1 MSFIDWLV
9 VAASCSLVF
18 MVGLMFARR
27 SSKKGAAG
35 YFAGDRDVPWW
46 AIGLSNTATY
56 SSGTGAFVMLV
67 LVFGI
72 SGNWLWWTSWVVWM
86 PLVAIVWARLW
97 RRMQIVTTAEL
108 ISLRYGGAPA
118 IVARKIYAFVCCFGF
133 AVLIIAYITGFF
145 AKTIAPLCPL
155 TTAQVL
161 LIFGGIT
168 VVYTMF
174 GGLLGVVYADVV
186 QFAIMITGC
195 TVFFVLAV
203 SHHGGWHEIITRVR
217 EIRPLGLVQTPPTPS
232 IDVLT
237 LVVLFL
243 QGWFFAGSPTAGE
256 GMTAQRFMAA
266 RNERHAVGGQLF
278 NAFLALSFRT
288 LPLIGLG
295 IVAMS
300 LFWTSDLQTK
310 VGAAPAGTMLLKDP
324 AHAWG
329 ELIKDSHL
337 PHGFIGLLVA
347 AEVAA
352 FMGSLSSLIN
362 WGGSF
367 VVNDL
372 MPARFATAED
382 KVWVSRLT
390 TLCLFLFAATVT
402 ILFVDNMVSWFM
414 FINSAMVIF
423 LLPLAWF
430 RFFWWRFNVWGE
442 LAAIVLG
449 LPLSIIVW
457 FVLDFQ
463 SRPMWEGLGLLFGLS
478 FVVLIAVTLL
488 TPPESTETLKRFYA
502 RCRPPGFWGPVRSEV
517 QLEDLGEPTA
527 GRMFVDSMLGIL
539 ASLGRVLATNA
550 VYVGDW
556 PRFGVSIA
564 GCIVTGSWLLKRIL
578 DAAASENLKLKLKP
592 ELELE
597 LTK

>member
-1 MSFIDWLV
+1 MNFFDWLV
-9 VAASCSLVF
+9 VAASCSLVLS
-18 MVGLMFARR
+18 VGLAFARR
-27 SSKKGAAG
+27 SSRKGAAG

-46 AIGLSNTATY
+46 VIGLSNTATY

-72 SGNWLWWTSWVVWM
+72 AGNWLWWASWIVWM

-108 ISLRYGGAPA
+108 ISLRYGGTPA
-118 IVARKIYAFVCCFGF
+118 VVARKIYAFVCCFGF

-145 AKTIAPLCPL
+145 AKTIAPLVPL
-155 TTAQVL
+155 STLQVL

-174 GGLLGVVYADVV
+174 GGLLGVAYSDVV
-186 QFAIMITGC
+186 QFAVMIIGC
-195 TVFFVLAV
+195 TVFFVFAV
-203 SHHGGWHEIITRVR
+203 GQHGGWGEIITRVQ
-217 EIRPLGLVQTPPTPS
+217 EIRPEGLQQTPPTVS
-232 IDVLT
+232 IEAMT
-237 LVVLFL
+237 LLILFV

-295 IVAMS
+295 IIAMS
-300 LFWTSDLQTK
+300 LFWTADLQSQSGDTPG
-310 VGAAPAGTMLLKDP
+310 GATMLQDP

-329 ELIKDSHL
+329 ELIKASNL
-337 PHGFIGLLVA
+337 PHGLIGLLVA

-352 FMGSLSSLIN
+352 FMGALSSLIN

-372 MPARFATAED
+372 MPARFAKARD

-390 TLCLFLFAATVT
+390 TLALFLFASVVTV
-402 ILFVDNMVSWFM
+402 LFVDNMVSWFI

-442 LAAIVLG
+442 LAAIILG
-449 LPLSIIVW
+449 LPLSILVW

-463 SRPMWEGLGLLFGLS
+463 SRPIWQGLALLFASSL
-478 FVVLIAVTLL
+478 VVLITVTLL
-488 TPPESTETLKRFYA
+488 TPPESNETLKRFYA
-502 RCRPPGFWGPVRSEV
+502 RCRPPGLWGRIRGQVNIEPN
-517 QLEDLGEPTA
+517 GEPGP
-527 GRMFVDSMLGIL
+527 GRLLADSLLGIV
-539 ASLGRVLATNA
+539 AALGLVLATNA
-550 VYVGDW
+550 VFVGDW
-556 PRFGVSIA
+556 PRLIVSLAGGGIA
-564 GCIVTGSWLLKRIL
+564 AAWLLKRML
-578 DAAASENLKLKLKP
+578 AARTEELARAKP
-592 ELELE
+592 EVELA
-597 LTK
+597 K

>member
-1 MSFIDWLV
+1 MNITDWLV
-9 VAASCSLVF
+9 VAASCGLVF
-18 MVGLMFARR
+18 TVGLLFARR
-27 SSKKGAAG
+27 SSKKGATG

-67 LVFGI
+67 LVFGL
-72 SGNWLWWTSWVVWM
+72 SGNWLWWASWIVWM

-97 RRMQIVTTAEL
+97 RRMRIVTTAEL
-108 ISLRYGGAPA
+108 ISLRYGGKPA
-118 IVARKIYAFVCCFGF
+118 IIARKIYAVVCCFGF
-133 AVLIIAYITGFF
+133 AVLIISYITGFF

-155 TTAQVL
+155 TTWQVL

-168 VVYTMF
+168 VCYTMF

-186 QFAIMITGC
+186 QFCIMITGC
-195 TVFFVLAV
+195 SVFLALAV
-203 SHHGGWHEIITRVR
+203 WHHGGWHSILQHVST
-217 EIRPLGLVQTPPTPS
+217 IRPSGLVQTPPSSS
-232 IDVLT
+232 IDMFT
-237 LVVLFL
+237 LIALFL

-278 NAFLALSFRT
+278 NSFLALSFRT

-295 IVAMS
+295 VVAMS
-300 LFWTSDLQTK
+300 LFWTTDMQKNL
-310 VGAAPAGTMLLKDP
+310 GTVPDGSTLLKDP
-324 AHAWG
+324 AYAWG
-329 ELIKDSHL
+329 ELIKASHL

-372 MPARFATAED
+372 LPATVAKQEG

-390 TLCLFLFAATVT
+390 TLALFIFAATVT
-402 ILFVDNMVSWFM
+402 ILFVDNMVSWFL

-442 LAAIVLG
+442 LAAVVLG
-449 LPLSIIVW
+449 LPLSILIW

-463 SRPMWEGLGLLFGLS
+463 SKPMWQGLGLLFGMSIVAL
-478 FVVLIAVTLL
+478 VTITLL
-488 TPPESTETLKRFYA
+488 TPPESKETLKEFYR
-502 RCRPPGFWGPVRSEV
+502 RCRPPGFWKPVSRE
-517 QLEDLGEPTA
+517 LTLPDTGEPGA
-527 GRMFVDSMLGIL
+527 GELMVDSLLGIL
-539 ASLGRVLATNA
+539 ASLGLVLATNA
-550 VYVGDW
+550 VFVGDW
-556 PRFGVSIA
+556 PRFFVSLALCAVA
-564 GCIVTGSWLLKRIL
+564 GIWLLRRIL
-578 DAAASENLKLKLKP
+578 LN
-592 ELELE
+592 
-597 LTK
+597 TKQTGPMAKIEAEEVQ

>member
-1 MSFIDWLV
+1 MNFMDWLV
-9 VAASCSLVF
+9 VGASCALVF
-18 MVGLMFARR
+18 AVGLMFARR
-27 SSKKGAAG
+27 SSKQGAAG
-35 YFAGDRDVPWW
+35 YFAGHRDVPWW

-67 LVFGI
+67 LVFGLA
-72 SGNWLWWTSWVVWM
+72 GNWLWWASWIVWM

-108 ISLRYGGAPA
+108 ISLRYGGTPA
-118 IVARKIYAFVCCFGF
+118 LVARKIYAFVCCFGF

-186 QFAIMITGC
+186 QFVIMITGC
-195 TVFFVLAV
+195 TVFLALAV
-203 SHHGGWHEIITRVR
+203 SHHGGWAAIVQRVH
-217 EIRPLGLVQTPPTPS
+217 EIRPIGLAQTPPTPS

-295 IVAMS
+295 VVAMS
-300 LFWTSDLQTK
+300 LFWTADLQK
-310 VGAAPAGTMLLKDP
+310 NIGAVPPGVALLKDP

-329 ELIKDSHL
+329 ELIKNSHL

-372 MPARFATAED
+372 MPARFSKAGE
-382 KVWVSRLT
+382 KIWISRLT
-390 TLCLFLFAATVT
+390 SLALFLFAAIIT

-423 LLPLAWF
+423 LLPLSWF

-442 LAAIVLG
+442 LSAIVLG
-449 LPLSIIVW
+449 LPLSILVW

-463 SRPMWEGLGLLFGLS
+463 SRPMWQGLGLLFGLS
-478 FVVLIAVTLL
+478 FVVLIGVTLL
-488 TPPESTETLKRFYA
+488 TPPESRETLKRFYA
-502 RCRPPGFWGPVRSEV
+502 RCRPPGLWGPIRSEV
-517 QLEDLGEPTA
+517 PLEDIGEPTA
-527 GRMFVDSMLGIL
+527 GRMFVDSMLGIV
-539 ASLGRVLATNA
+539 ASLGLVLGTNA
-550 VYVGDW
+550 IYVGDW
-556 PRFGVSIA
+556 KRFGVSLLICLVA
-564 GCIVTGSWLLKRIL
+564 GIWLLKRIL
-578 DAAASENLKLKLKP
+578 DGRSAEKP
-592 ELELE
+592 QLERPLE
-597 LTK
+597 VAK

>member
-1 MSFIDWLV
+1 MNAIDWLV
-9 VAASCSLVF
+9 VAMSCSLVF
-18 MVGLMFARR
+18 AVGLTFARR
-27 SSKKGAAG
+27 SSRKGAAG
-35 YFAGDRDVPWW
+35 YFAGGRDVPWW
-46 AIGLSNTATY
+46 VIGLSNTATY

-72 SGNWLWWTSWVVWM
+72 AGNWLWWTSWIVWM
-86 PLVAIVWARLW
+86 PLVAIIWARLW

-108 ISLRYGGAPA
+108 ISLRYGGTPA
-118 IVARKIYAFVCCFGF
+118 LVARKVYAVVCCFGF
-133 AVLIIAYITGFF
+133 SVLIIAYITGFF

-155 TTAQVL
+155 TTWQVL

-168 VVYTMF
+168 VIYTMF
-174 GGLLGVVYADVV
+174 GGLLGVVYSDVV
-186 QFAIMITGC
+186 QFAIMIIGC

-203 SHHGGWHEIITRVR
+203 GQHGGWGEILGRVQ
-217 EIRPLGLVQTPPTPS
+217 EIRPAGLQQTPPTPS
-232 IDVLT
+232 IEFLT
-237 LVVLFL
+237 LLVLFI

-295 IVAMS
+295 IIAMS
-300 LFWTSDLQTK
+300 LFWTSDLQTQAGGAP
-310 VGAAPAGTMLLKDP
+310 VGTTLLQDP

-329 ELIKDSHL
+329 ELIKVSRL
-337 PHGFIGLLVA
+337 PHGLIGLLVA

-352 FMGSLSSLIN
+352 FMGALSSLIN

-372 MPARFATAED
+372 MPARFAQARE
-382 KVWVSRLT
+382 KIWVSRLT
-390 TLCLFLFAATVT
+390 SLALFLFASVVT

-414 FINSAMVIF
+414 FINSAMVLF

-442 LAAIVLG
+442 LAAIILG
-449 LPLSIIVW
+449 LPLSILVW

-463 SRPMWEGLGLLFGLS
+463 SKPMWQGLGLLFALS
-478 FVVLIAVTLL
+478 FVVLITVTLL
-488 TPPESTETLKRFYA
+488 TPAESNETLKRFYA
-502 RCRPPGFWGPVRSEV
+502 RCRPPGLWGPIRCQV
-517 QLEDLGEPTA
+517 QLEDNGEPTT
-527 GRMFVDSMLGIL
+527 GRLLTDSLLGIL
-539 ASLGRVLATNA
+539 ASLGLVLATNA
-550 VYVGDW
+550 VFVGDW
-556 PRFGVSIA
+556 LRFFASLA
-564 GCIVTGSWLLKRIL
+564 GCVILGTWLLRRIL
-578 DAAASENLKLKLKP
+578 AAAAVERSKMKPDLKSA
-592 ELELE
+592 
-597 LTK
+597 T

>member
-1 MSFIDWLV
+1 
-9 VAASCSLVF
+9 
-18 MVGLMFARR
+18 
-27 SSKKGAAG
+27 
-35 YFAGDRDVPWW
+35 
-46 AIGLSNTATY
+46 
-56 SSGTGAFVMLV
+56 
-67 LVFGI
+67 
-72 SGNWLWWTSWVVWM
+72 
-86 PLVAIVWARLW
+86 
-97 RRMQIVTTAEL
+97 
-108 ISLRYGGAPA
+108 
-118 IVARKIYAFVCCFGF
+118 
-133 AVLIIAYITGFF
+133 
-145 AKTIAPLCPL
+145 
-155 TTAQVL
+155 
-161 LIFGGIT
+161 
-168 VVYTMF
+168 
-174 GGLLGVVYADVV
+174 
-186 QFAIMITGC
+186 
-195 TVFFVLAV
+195 
-203 SHHGGWHEIITRVR
+203 VR
-217 EIRPLGLVQTPPTPS
+217 EIRPLGLAQTPPTPS

-237 LVVLFL
+237 LAVLFL

-295 IVAMS
+295 VVAMS
-300 LFWTSDLQTK
+300 LFWTADLQTK
-310 VGAAPAGTMLLKDP
+310 VGAVPAGATLLKDP

-329 ELIKDSHL
+329 ELINHSHL
-337 PHGFIGLLVA
+337 PHGLIGLLVA

-372 MPARFATAED
+372 MPARFAKAED

-449 LPLSIIVW
+449 LPLSILVW

-463 SRPMWEGLGLLFGLS
+463 SKPMWQGLGLLFALS
-478 FVVLIAVTLL
+478 FVVLVAVTLL
-488 TPPESTETLKRFYA
+488 TPAESKETLKVFYA
-502 RCRPPGFWGPVRSEV
+502 RCRPPGLWGPIRREV
-517 QLEDLGEPTA
+517 SLQDLGEPTP
-527 GRMFVDSMLGIL
+527 GRMFVDSMLGIV
-539 ASLGRVLATNA
+539 ASLGLVLATNA

-556 PRFGVSIA
+556 PRFAASMV
-564 GCIVTGSWLLKRIL
+564 GCAVTGSWLLKRIL
-578 DAAASENLKLKLKP
+578 DAGAKPMSERPTAGSKSKALATYDA
-592 ELELE
+592 E
-597 LTK
+597 T

>member
-1 MSFIDWLV
+1 MNWFDWLV
-9 VAASCSLVF
+9 VATSCSLVF
-18 MVGLMFARR
+18 AVGITFARR

-35 YFAGDRDVPWW
+35 YFAGGRDVPWW
-46 AIGLSNTATY
+46 VIGLSNTATY

-72 SGNWLWWTSWVVWM
+72 AGNWLWWTSWIVWM
-86 PLVAIVWARLW
+86 PLVAIIWARLW

-108 ISLRYGGAPA
+108 ISLRYGGTPA
-118 IVARKIYAFVCCFGF
+118 LVARKVYAFVCCFGF
-133 AVLIIAYITGFF
+133 SVLIIAYITGFF

-155 TTAQVL
+155 TTWQVL

-174 GGLLGVVYADVV
+174 GGLLGVVYSDVV
-186 QFAIMITGC
+186 QFAIMIIGC

-203 SHHGGWHEIITRVR
+203 GQHGGWGEIIGRVQ
-217 EIRPLGLVQTPPTPS
+217 EIRPAGLQQTPPTPS
-232 IDVLT
+232 IEFLT
-237 LVVLFL
+237 LLILFL

-266 RNERHAVGGQLF
+266 RNEQHAVGGQLF

-300 LFWTSDLQTK
+300 LFWTSDLQTQSGE
-310 VGAAPAGTMLLKDP
+310 VPAGSTMLQDP

-329 ELIKDSHL
+329 ELIKVSRL

-352 FMGSLSSLIN
+352 FMGALSSLIN

-372 MPARFATAED
+372 MPARFAKAREQI
-382 KVWVSRLT
+382 WVSRLT
-390 TLCLFLFAATVT
+390 SLALFLFASVVT

-414 FINSAMVIF
+414 FINSAMVLF

-449 LPLSIIVW
+449 LPLSILVW

-463 SRPMWEGLGLLFGLS
+463 SKPMWQGLGLLFVLS
-478 FVVLIAVTLL
+478 FVVLITVTLL
-488 TPPESTETLKRFYA
+488 TPAESNETLKRFYA
-502 RCRPPGFWGPVRSEV
+502 RCRPPGWWGPIRCQVR
-517 QLEDLGEPTA
+517 LEDNGEPTA
-527 GRMFVDSMLGIL
+527 GRLLADSLLGIL
-539 ASLGRVLATNA
+539 ASLGLVLATNA
-550 VYVGDW
+550 VFVGDW
-556 PRFGVSIA
+556 PRFVVSLA
-564 GCIVTGSWLLKRIL
+564 GCVILGTWLLRRIL
-578 DAAASENLKLKLKP
+578 AAAAVERSKMKP
-592 ELELE
+592 ELESAA
-597 LTK
+597 